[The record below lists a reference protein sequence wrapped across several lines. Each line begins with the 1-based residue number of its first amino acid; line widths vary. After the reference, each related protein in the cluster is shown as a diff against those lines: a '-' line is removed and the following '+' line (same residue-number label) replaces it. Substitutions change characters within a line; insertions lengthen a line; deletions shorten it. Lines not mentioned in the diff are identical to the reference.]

1 RPGRAARCWI
11 RLAKVSIQTHEAAFK
26 DNAAAYYRPGTSGA
40 LPGLLPVSGPTF
52 GLSSCFK
59 RPAAT
64 YNSSMTETSMKSA
77 VRPPRL
83 ALLPGLLMGA
93 VIALLLAVLMARVQ
107 SGPLAAFWSLLSG
120 RNTRITSEGSVIE
133 RIQRLQRMETVV
145 FNMDKIV
152 TGEKDNPIL
161 PDFIAGD
168 RLLMIVHGQVVAG
181 IDFSRLKRED
191 IKIQGKEVRIHLP
204 NPQILIMR
212 LDNART
218 KVYSRNTGLLVRVD
232 PNLETQVRQEAE
244 GELLQEAALG
254 GIIINARDNA
264 RATVT
269 TLLQG
274 MGFEK
279 VEVD

>member
-1 RPGRAARCWI
+1 
-11 RLAKVSIQTHEAAFK
+11 
-26 DNAAAYYRPGTSGA
+26 
-40 LPGLLPVSGPTF
+40 
-52 GLSSCFK
+52 
-59 RPAAT
+59 
-64 YNSSMTETSMKSA
+64 MTEIDQRVQPA
-77 VRPPRL
+77 RRL

-120 RNTRITSEGSVIE
+120 RNTRISSEGSVIE

-168 RLLMIVHGQVVAG
+168 RLLMVVHGQVVAG
-181 IDFSRLKRED
+181 IDFSRLKDSD
-191 IKIQGKEVRIHLP
+191 IKIQGKEVSIHLP
-204 NPQILIMR
+204 NPQILITR

-218 KVYSRNTGLLVRVD
+218 RVYSRSTGLLVPVD

-254 GIIINARDNA
+254 GIIAKAKDNA
-264 RATVT
+264 RATVI

>member
-1 RPGRAARCWI
+1 
-11 RLAKVSIQTHEAAFK
+11 
-26 DNAAAYYRPGTSGA
+26 
-40 LPGLLPVSGPTF
+40 
-52 GLSSCFK
+52 
-59 RPAAT
+59 
-64 YNSSMTETSMKSA
+64 MTETSTQPVPRSP
-77 VRPPRL
+77 RP
-83 ALLPGLLMGA
+83 ALLPGLLTGA

-120 RNTRITSEGSVIE
+120 RNTRITSEGSVIK

-168 RLLMIVHGQVVAG
+168 RLLMIVHGQVIAG
-181 IDFSRLKRED
+181 IDFSRLKSSD

-204 NPQILIMR
+204 NPQILITR

-218 KVYSRNTGLLVRVD
+218 KVYSRSTGLLVPVD

-244 GELLQEAALG
+244 GELLQEAGLG
-254 GIIINARDNA
+254 GIIAQARDNA
-264 RATVT
+264 RGTVT

>member
-1 RPGRAARCWI
+1 MI
-11 RLAKVSIQTHEAAFK
+11 
-26 DNAAAYYRPGTSGA
+26 
-40 LPGLLPVSGPTF
+40 PGLLLGGF
-52 GLSSCFK
+52 
-59 RPAAT
+59 
-64 YNSSMTETSMKSA
+64 
-77 VRPPRL
+77 
-83 ALLPGLLMGA
+83 
-93 VIALLLAVLMARVQ
+93 IALLLAVIMARVQ
-107 SGPLAAFWSLLSG
+107 SGPLAALWSALTG
-120 RNTRITSEGSVIE
+120 RNTRIISEGSVIE
-133 RIQRLQRMETVV
+133 RIQKLQRLETVV

-181 IDFSRLKRED
+181 IDFTRLKNSD

-204 NPQILIMR
+204 NPQILITR

-218 KVYSRNTGLLVRVD
+218 KVYSRNTGILVRVD
-232 PNLETQVRQEAE
+232 PNLESQVRQEAE
-244 GELLQEAALG
+244 GELLQEAAVG
-254 GIIINARDNA
+254 GIMANARDNA

-269 TLLQG
+269 SLLLG

>member
-1 RPGRAARCWI
+1 
-11 RLAKVSIQTHEAAFK
+11 
-26 DNAAAYYRPGTSGA
+26 
-40 LPGLLPVSGPTF
+40 
-52 GLSSCFK
+52 
-59 RPAAT
+59 
-64 YNSSMTETSMKSA
+64 MTETSTQPVPRSP
-77 VRPPRL
+77 RP
-83 ALLPGLLMGA
+83 ALLPGLLTGA

-168 RLLMIVHGQVVAG
+168 RLLMIVHGQVIAG
-181 IDFSRLKRED
+181 IDFSRLKSSD

-204 NPQILIMR
+204 NPQILVTR

-218 KVYSRNTGLLVRVD
+218 KVYSRSTGLLVPVD

-244 GELLQEAALG
+244 GELLQEAGLG
-254 GIIINARDNA
+254 GIIAQARDNA
-264 RATVT
+264 RGTVT

>member
-1 RPGRAARCWI
+1 MTESQ
-11 RLAKVSIQTHEAAFK
+11 KQT
-26 DNAAAYYRPGTSGA
+26 A
-40 LPGLLPVSGPTF
+40 LPQR
-52 GLSSCFK
+52 
-59 RPAAT
+59 RP
-64 YNSSMTETSMKSA
+64 
-77 VRPPRL
+77 
-83 ALLPGLLMGA
+83 ALLPGLLIGA
-93 VIALLLAVLMARVQ
+93 VVALLLAVIMARVQ
-107 SGPLAAFWSLLSG
+107 SGPLAALWSALSG
-120 RNTRITSEGSVIE
+120 RNTRISSEGSVIE

-204 NPQILIMR
+204 NPQILITR

-264 RATVT
+264 RATVA

>member
-1 RPGRAARCWI
+1 
-11 RLAKVSIQTHEAAFK
+11 
-26 DNAAAYYRPGTSGA
+26 
-40 LPGLLPVSGPTF
+40 
-52 GLSSCFK
+52 
-59 RPAAT
+59 
-64 YNSSMTETSMKSA
+64 MTETSTNPA
-77 VRPPRL
+77 PRRPRP
-83 ALLPGLLMGA
+83 ALLPGLLIGG

-168 RLLMIVHGQVVAG
+168 RLMMIVHGQVVAG
-181 IDFSRLKRED
+181 IDFSRLKSSD
-191 IKIQGKEVRIHLP
+191 IKIQGKDVKIHLP
-204 NPQILIMR
+204 NPQILITR

-244 GELLQEAALG
+244 GELLQEAAVG
-254 GIIINARDNA
+254 GIIANARDNA

-274 MGFEK
+274 MGFER

>member
-1 RPGRAARCWI
+1 MTETSTGPVLRRP
-11 RLAKVSIQTHEAAFK
+11 RLAS
-26 DNAAAYYRPGTSGA
+26 
-40 LPGLLPVSGPTF
+40 LPGLL
-52 GLSSCFK
+52 L
-59 RPAAT
+59 
-64 YNSSMTETSMKSA
+64 
-77 VRPPRL
+77 
-83 ALLPGLLMGA
+83 GA
-93 VIALLLAVLMARVQ
+93 VIALLLAVLIARVQ

-120 RNTRITSEGSVIE
+120 RSTRISSEGSVIE

-168 RLLMIVHGQVVAG
+168 RLLMIVHGQVIAG
-181 IDFSRLKRED
+181 IDFSRLKSSD
-191 IKIQGKEVRIHLP
+191 IKVQGKEVRIHLP
-204 NPQILIMR
+204 NPQILITR

-218 KVYSRNTGLLVRVD
+218 KVYSRSTGLLVRVD

-244 GELLQEAALG
+244 GELLQEAATG
-254 GIIINARDNA
+254 GIIANARDNA

-269 TLLQG
+269 TLLQA

>member
-1 RPGRAARCWI
+1 
-11 RLAKVSIQTHEAAFK
+11 
-26 DNAAAYYRPGTSGA
+26 
-40 LPGLLPVSGPTF
+40 
-52 GLSSCFK
+52 
-59 RPAAT
+59 
-64 YNSSMTETSMKSA
+64 MTETSIQPVA
-77 VRPPRL
+77 GRFRP
-83 ALLPGLLMGA
+83 ALLPGLLIGA
-93 VIALLLAVLMARVQ
+93 LFALLIAILMARVQ
-107 SGPLAAFWSLLSG
+107 SGPLAALWSLLSG
-120 RNTRITSEGSVIE
+120 RSTRISSEGSVIE
-133 RIQRLQRMETVV
+133 RIQRLQRLETVV

-181 IDFSRLKRED
+181 IDFSRMKTSD
-191 IKIQGKEVRIHLP
+191 IKVQGKEVRVHLP
-204 NPQILIMR
+204 NPQILITR

-218 KVYSRNTGLLVRVD
+218 KVYSRSTGLLVRVD

-244 GELLQEAALG
+244 GELLQEAAAG
-254 GIIINARDNA
+254 GIIANARDNA

-279 VEVD
+279 IEVD

>member
-1 RPGRAARCWI
+1 
-11 RLAKVSIQTHEAAFK
+11 
-26 DNAAAYYRPGTSGA
+26 
-40 LPGLLPVSGPTF
+40 
-52 GLSSCFK
+52 
-59 RPAAT
+59 
-64 YNSSMTETSMKSA
+64 MTDTSMQPA
-77 VRPPRL
+77 LRQRRP
-83 ALLPGLLMGA
+83 ALLPGLLLG
-93 VIALLLAVLMARVQ
+93 VFIALLLAVLMARVQ

-120 RNTRITSEGSVIE
+120 RNTRINSEGSVIE

-161 PDFIAGD
+161 PDFLAGD

-181 IDFSRLKRED
+181 IDFSRLKNGD
-191 IKIQGKEVRIHLP
+191 VKVQGKEVRIHLP
-204 NPQILIMR
+204 NPQILITR

-218 KVYSRNTGLLVRVD
+218 KVYSRSTGLLVRVD

-254 GIIINARDNA
+254 GIIANARDNA
-264 RATVT
+264 RATMT
-269 TLLQG
+269 TLLLG

-279 VEVD
+279 VAVD

>member
-1 RPGRAARCWI
+1 
-11 RLAKVSIQTHEAAFK
+11 
-26 DNAAAYYRPGTSGA
+26 
-40 LPGLLPVSGPTF
+40 
-52 GLSSCFK
+52 
-59 RPAAT
+59 
-64 YNSSMTETSMKSA
+64 MTETSISTA
-77 VRPPRL
+77 PRVRRL
-83 ALLPGLLMGA
+83 GMIPGLLLGGF
-93 VIALLLAVLMARVQ
+93 IALLLAVIMARVQ
-107 SGPLAAFWSLLSG
+107 SGPLAALWSALAG
-120 RNTRITSEGSVIE
+120 RNTRIISEGSVIE
-133 RIQRLQRMETVV
+133 RIQKLQRLETVV

-181 IDFSRLKRED
+181 IDFTRLKNSD

-204 NPQILIMR
+204 NPQILITR

-218 KVYSRNTGLLVRVD
+218 KVYSRNTGILVRVD
-232 PNLETQVRQEAE
+232 PNLESQVRQEAE
-244 GELLQEAALG
+244 GELLQEAAVG
-254 GIIINARDNA
+254 GIMANARDNA

-269 TLLQG
+269 SLLLG

>member
-1 RPGRAARCWI
+1 
-11 RLAKVSIQTHEAAFK
+11 
-26 DNAAAYYRPGTSGA
+26 
-40 LPGLLPVSGPTF
+40 
-52 GLSSCFK
+52 
-59 RPAAT
+59 
-64 YNSSMTETSMKSA
+64 MTETSTQP
-77 VRPPRL
+77 VPRRPRP
-83 ALLPGLLMGA
+83 ALLPGLLTGA

-107 SGPLAAFWSLLSG
+107 SGPLAAIWSLLSG

-168 RLLMIVHGQVVAG
+168 RLLMIVHGQVIAG
-181 IDFSRLKRED
+181 IDFSRLKSSD

-204 NPQILIMR
+204 NPQILITR
-212 LDNART
+212 LDYART
-218 KVYSRNTGLLVRVD
+218 KVYSRSTGLLVPVD

-244 GELLQEAALG
+244 GELLQEAGLG
-254 GIIINARDNA
+254 GIIAQARDNA
-264 RATVT
+264 RGTVT

>member
-1 RPGRAARCWI
+1 MTEISTRPAS
-11 RLAKVSIQTHEAAFK
+11 RLRRMGLI
-26 DNAAAYYRPGTSGA
+26 
-40 LPGLLPVSGPTF
+40 PGLLLG
-52 GLSSCFK
+52 G
-59 RPAAT
+59 
-64 YNSSMTETSMKSA
+64 
-77 VRPPRL
+77 
-83 ALLPGLLMGA
+83 
-93 VIALLLAVLMARVQ
+93 VIALLLAVLLARVQ
-107 SGPLAAFWSLLSG
+107 SGPLAALWSLLSG

-152 TGEKDNPIL
+152 TGEKDNLLL

-181 IDFSRLKRED
+181 IDFSRMKNGD
-191 IKIQGKEVRIHLP
+191 VKIEGKAVRIHLP
-204 NPQILIMR
+204 NPQILLTR

-218 KVYSRNTGLLVRVD
+218 KVYSRNTGILVRVD

-254 GIIINARDNA
+254 GIIVNARENA

-269 TLLQG
+269 ALLLG